1 MDPGGFAAIVQR
13 GMIQELHHIGIAVAS
28 IEETLPRYVDG
39 LGMRLEGVEDVD
51 SEQVRV
57 AILMAG
63 STRIELL
70 EPTDPDS
77 PIAGFLARRGAGVH
91 HLAFRV
97 ADTGEVIRVLTEAG
111 APMLDTSPRPGAHGT
126 SVAFVHPRYLGGVL
140 AEFVQDPE
148 QES

>member
-1 MDPGGFAAIVQR
+1 
-13 GMIQELHHIGIAVAS
+13 MIQELHHIGVAVES

-39 LGMRLEGVEDVD
+39 LGMRLLGVEDVE

-70 EPTDPDS
+70 EPTDPAS
-77 PIAGFLARRGAGVH
+77 PIARFLARRGSGVH
-91 HLAFRV
+91 HLAFAV
-97 ADTGEVIRVLTEAG
+97 ADTQEIIRVLTEAG
-111 APMLDTSPRPGAHGT
+111 APMLDAEPRPGAHGT

-148 QES
+148 QIS